1 MTTALEI
8 NTETKVNLSSNLS
21 VNCYVTLADTE
32 QIIISIEETEG
43 VWSNHSY
50 SQKKTGVISK
60 YRLERLIYQTGYG
73 NNEGEVF
80 LHAIQVRG
88 FKKDGGL
95 RFRDTQFYKLDKETL
110 DQIPDEYH
118 NYARESFAKEV
129 VKLQDRLTNL
139 INKGVKVEPQQ

>member
-43 VWSNHSY
+43 VWSNTTY
-50 SQKKTGVISK
+50 TLKKTGVISK
-60 YRLERLIYQTGYG
+60 YRLERLVYQTGYG
-73 NNEGEVF
+73 NHEGEVS

-95 RFRDTQFYKLDKETL
+95 RYRDTQFYNLDKETL
-110 DQIPDEYH
+110 DQIPDKYH
-118 NYARESFAKEV
+118 NYAREAFAKEV
-129 VKLQDRLTNL
+129 VKLQTRLTNL
-139 INKGVKVEPQQ
+139 INKGVKVEPK